1 METETKWAGL
11 TVAQL
16 RKCALYIQGVA
27 TTAATAEQRAALE
40 RLANRLWAVAME
52 RAVVTALNLCWP
64 APSETAGWPRLANTI
79 AVATEQE
86 RRQPTL
92 LIDLLLA
99 AELEAR
105 AAYHCWAGCDV
116 R

>member
-1 METETKWAGL
+1 MEIETKLAKL
-11 TVAQL
+11 TADQL

-64 APSETAGWPRLANTI
+64 APSETAGWSRLAHTI
-79 AVATEQE
+79 AVATDQE
-86 RRQPTL
+86 RRPPTL
-92 LIDLLLA
+92 LIDLLLTT
-99 AELEAR
+99 ELEAQ

>member
-11 TVAQL
+11 TAAQL

-27 TTAATAEQRAALE
+27 TTAATAEQRSALE

-52 RAVVTALNLCWP
+52 RAVVTALDQCWP
-64 APSETAGWPRLANTI
+64 APSETAAWPRVANAI
-79 AVATEQE
+79 AVAAEQE
-86 RRQPTL
+86 RQPPTL

-99 AELEAR
+99 AELQEL
-105 AAYHCWAGCDV
+105 
-116 R
+116 